1 MKHHIEILRFLQ
13 ASGSVSSRD
22 LARQVGVSVGA
33 VDDCVKAL
41 RDWGFGISDLLGTGY
56 QLTES
61 LQLVDENRLR
71 VELRS
76 KGLLIEDRLEVLGE
90 VDSTSQRLL
99 EWPDREILHGRTCVA
114 EFQSQGRGRRGRSW
128 LGVPCRNIMLSM
140 AWQMD
145 RTAERA
151 GGLSL
156 SVGLTLLQRLQTF
169 SAEHLQLKWPNDI
182 VCHHGKLAGILVD
195 VLTGPDHRCTVVV
208 GIGINL
214 KNPAVIA
221 TRLERRVANLVD
233 LSTVPVDRT
242 QLVALIIADLSRTL
256 EAFDRDGFSG
266 DVDAWNACDAYAG
279 LRVKAQINNR
289 TVEGEALGVDTSG
302 AYRVRL
308 DDCQVE
314 SILTGEII
322 PQRAA
327 PDRPNY
333 QRD

>member
-1 MKHHIEILRFLQ
+1 
-13 ASGSVSSRD
+13 
-22 LARQVGVSVGA
+22 
-33 VDDCVKAL
+33 
-41 RDWGFGISDLLGTGY
+41 
-56 QLTES
+56 
-61 LQLVDENRLR
+61 LR

-182 VCHHGKLAGILVD
+182 VCDHGKLAGILVD